1 MGGSIGACVLRYRA
15 RVQAPS
21 ATVTL
26 GRSALQVS
34 RVVFGAMAL
43 SSSSRDPVQ
52 REQTV
57 RAAVDAGITSI
68 DTAPLYDF
76 GACEELLGQALA
88 GLRSRVQI
96 LTKVGLRWDD
106 PQAHGQVLFPFVD
119 ASGRPQAVRR
129 NSRPESVRLEV
140 ERSLQRLRVD
150 TLDLVQ
156 VHHPDPDTP
165 IEDTMGA
172 LADLLRAGKLR
183 AIGVSNYSA
192 AQMGRAQAAL
202 GSVPLASN
210 QVHYSLLERWPE
222 VEVLPR
228 ARAEH
233 IGVLAYSPLER
244 GLLSGDV
251 RRARFAPDDGRRNDP
266 AFHPDN
272 LALIA
277 AAAEQSL
284 APVARAHDASVAQ
297 VALAWLLAQPGLS
310 AVVVGASSAEQARLN
325 ARAMALVL
333 TPAEETL
340 IRDAFAAVKLDPH
353 AGLDPLSRVR
363 RKVGRLAAR
372 VRRRLSFG

>member
-1 MGGSIGACVLRYRA
+1 MDA
-15 RVQAPS
+15 APTTPVPHVPPVS
-21 ATVTL
+21 PVPL
-26 GRSALQVS
+26 GRSGLRVS
-34 RVVFGAMAL
+34 RVIFGAMAL
-43 SSSSRDPVQ
+43 SSAGRDPAQ
-52 REQTV
+52 RERTL

-76 GACEELLGQALA
+76 GACEEGLGAALA
-88 GLRSRVQI
+88 GLRDRVQV

-119 ASGRPQAVRR
+119 AAGRAQAVRR

-150 TLDLVQ
+150 VLDLVQ

-172 LADLLRAGKLR
+172 LVDLQRAGKLR

-192 AQMGRAQAAL
+192 AQMARAQAAL
-202 GSVPLASN
+202 GDVPLASN
-210 QVHYSLLERWPE
+210 QVHYNLLERWPE
-222 VEVLPR
+222 VEVLPA
-228 ARAEH
+228 ARAAR

-244 GLLSGDV
+244 GLLAGV
-251 RRARFAPDDGRRNDP
+251 VQRAAFAADDGRRHAP

-272 LALIA
+272 LARIA
-277 AAAEQSL
+277 AASERSL
-284 APVARAHDASVAQ
+284 VPVARAHGASVAQ

-325 ARAMALVL
+325 AGAMAITLSA
-333 TPAEETL
+333 AEEAQ
-340 IRDAFAAVKLDPH
+340 IRAAFAAVKLDPS
-353 AGLDPLSRVR
+353 AGLDPWSRVR
-363 RKVGRLAAR
+363 RKVERLATR
-372 VRRRLSFG
+372 VRRRLARG